1 MSDRVVPGSVR
12 EEIVMVRERLA
23 AMVASASDGAVT
35 AGEALTATVPLSAL
49 GVTSLAQMRL
59 IDAVETEFGVEIDL
73 SGDGLDLLDDLD
85 ALERHIDEARRSR
98 S

>member
-1 MSDRVVPGSVR
+1 
-12 EEIVMVRERLA
+12 MVRERLA

-35 AGEALTATVPLSAL
+35 AGEALTTTVPLSAL
-49 GVTSLAQMRL
+49 GFTSLAQMRL

-85 ALERHIDEARRSR
+85 ALERHINEARGAHP
-98 S
+98 

>member
-1 MSDRVVPGSVR
+1 MV
-12 EEIVMVRERLA
+12 VRERLA
-23 AMVASASDGAVT
+23 AMVATASDGAVT
-35 AGEALTATVPLSAL
+35 AKEALAATVPLSAL

-73 SGDGLDLLDDLD
+73 SGEGFDLLDDLD
-85 ALERHIDEARRSR
+85 ALERYIAASGRSG

>member
-1 MSDRVVPGSVR
+1 MV
-12 EEIVMVRERLA
+12 VRERLA
-23 AMVASASDGAVT
+23 AMVATASDGAVT
-35 AGEALTATVPLSAL
+35 AKEALAATVPLSAL

-73 SGDGLDLLDDLD
+73 SGEGFDLLDDLD
-85 ALERHIDEARRSR
+85 ALARHIASSGRSG

>member
-1 MSDRVVPGSVR
+1 
-12 EEIVMVRERLA
+12 MVRERLA

-35 AGEALTATVPLSAL
+35 AEEALNATVPLSAL

-73 SGDGLDLLDDLD
+73 SGDGLDLLDDLG
-85 ALERHIDEARRSR
+85 ALERHIAQAGS
-98 S
+98 SGP

>member
-1 MSDRVVPGSVR
+1 MR

-35 AGEALTATVPLSAL
+35 AGEALAATVPLSAL

-85 ALERHIDEARRSR
+85 ALERHIDAVQRSH

>member
-1 MSDRVVPGSVR
+1 
-12 EEIVMVRERLA
+12 MVRERLA
-23 AMVASASDGAVT
+23 EMVASASDGAVT
-35 AGEALTATVPLSAL
+35 AKEALAATVPLSAL

-85 ALERHIDEARRSR
+85 ALARHIDEAQRAHS
-98 S
+98 

>member
-1 MSDRVVPGSVR
+1 MV
-12 EEIVMVRERLA
+12 VRERLA
-23 AMVASASDGAVT
+23 AMVATASDGAVT
-35 AGEALTATVPLSAL
+35 AKEALAATVPLSAL

-73 SGDGLDLLDDLD
+73 SGEGFDLLDDLD
-85 ALERHIDEARRSR
+85 ALERHIAASGRSG

>member
-1 MSDRVVPGSVR
+1 MV
-12 EEIVMVRERLA
+12 VRERLA
-23 AMVASASDGAVT
+23 AMVATASDGAVT
-35 AGEALTATVPLSAL
+35 AKEALAATVPLSAL

-73 SGDGLDLLDDLD
+73 SGEGFDLLDDLD
-85 ALERHIDEARRSR
+85 ALERYIASSGRSG

>member
-1 MSDRVVPGSVR
+1 MV
-12 EEIVMVRERLA
+12 VRERLA
-23 AMVASASDGAVT
+23 AMVATASDGAVT
-35 AGEALTATVPLSAL
+35 AKEALAATVPLSAL

-73 SGDGLDLLDDLD
+73 SGEGFDLLDDLD
-85 ALERHIDEARRSR
+85 ALERHIASSGRSG